1 MIGKN
6 LRSTLNLRLILAAM
20 ACLLVTFP
28 ARSQNSPA
36 PSPPPAIT
44 ATQAQQTLDVLQDDH
59 KRADLIQTLQ
69 TIAKAS
75 STQPAASQDAASP
88 ALADNLGA
96 QLLAEVSDWLG
107 EVSTQLADAAKTVS
121 DFHGIWHWLLYFAH
135 DPIAQ
140 QMLFDTAWRLA
151 LVIVCAFM
159 AEWIIR
165 RIMRRPLAAVDRYVP
180 ARARR
185 FSDAQPAP
193 ATGGTTGT
201 ETQEMRRWDATLTHL
216 W

>member
-28 ARSQNSPA
+28 ARSQSSPA
-36 PSPPPAIT
+36 PSSPPAIT

-75 STQPAASQDAASP
+75 SPQPAAPQPAASQDAASP

-96 QLLAEVSDWLG
+96 QLLAEVSDWLRG
-107 EVSTQLADAAKTVS
+107 GST
-121 DFHGIWHWLLYFAH
+121 
-135 DPIAQ
+135 P
-140 QMLFDTAWRLA
+140 
-151 LVIVCAFM
+151 
-159 AEWIIR
+159 
-165 RIMRRPLAAVDRYVP
+165 P
-180 ARARR
+180 ARAAPPRARLSWVWRR
-185 FSDAQPAP
+185 
-193 ATGGTTGT
+193 
-201 ETQEMRRWDATLTHL
+201 
-216 W
+216 